1 MKYFFL
7 IILILFSFSLYG
19 REVGETEI
27 TSEEGIEVFQNEK
40 YYLLKK
46 NVKINSDS
54 FTLLGD
60 EIRIFFD
67 KDLYDVKKIDAS
79 KNVNLISNIHNI
91 KAVGENLIFTIDTE
105 EIFIKGKN
113 SQLQTADVDMFSNGQ
128 IKVNNLDGN
137 FLITGPDSNMK
148 AQNIYIEGEYIEGI
162 FNNSENLREIIFLK
176 VIDENLAYIKTENT
190 DMYSNIVNYNKD
202 NSLIELENNVK
213 IIRDGEKI
221 TGDYGT
227 LNTETNSYKVKSKN
241 SNKVK
246 VIISNKDE

>member
-19 REVGETEI
+19 RGVGETEI

-60 EIRIFFD
+60 EIKIFFD

-79 KNVNLISNIHNI
+79 KSVNLISNIHNI

-105 EIFIKGKN
+105 EIFIKGIN
-113 SQLQTADVDMFSNGQ
+113 SKLQTADVEMYSNGQ
-128 IKVNNLDGN
+128 IKVNNLNGN
-137 FLITGPDSNMK
+137 FLIIGPDSNMK

-162 FNNSENLREIIFLK
+162 FNNNENLREIIFLK
-176 VIDENLAYIKTENT
+176 VIDENLAYIRTENT
-190 DMYSNIVNYNKD
+190 DMYSNIVNFNKS
-202 NSLIELENNVK
+202 NSLIELENNVQ